1 MLHDQIPSSVCGG
14 SMVIGVRETY
24 TMENGDVLEYE
35 DVIEDEYFE
44 ISKKCSQH
52 LEDI

>member
-1 MLHDQIPSSVCGG
+1 MLHDQIPCSVCGG
-14 SMVIGVRETY
+14 SIVMGVRETY